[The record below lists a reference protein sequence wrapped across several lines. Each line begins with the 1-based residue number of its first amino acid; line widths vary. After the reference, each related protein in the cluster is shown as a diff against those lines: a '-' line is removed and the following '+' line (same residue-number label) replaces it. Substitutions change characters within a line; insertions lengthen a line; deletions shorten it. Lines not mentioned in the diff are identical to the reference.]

1 MLFLK
6 YMYVSGAVLFYSVH
20 HYLCHC
26 FGVALCVCVCGCVC
40 GCVGVCG
47 CGCGCVCVR
56 VRVRACA
63 CVCVHVCVS
72 IQKYKTNMHIKG
84 KINKLSHSHEDWTLT
99 INITEK
105 VGSLILILSTF
116 T

>member
-1 MLFLK
+1 
-6 YMYVSGAVLFYSVH
+6 MYVSGAVLFYSVH

-26 FGVALCVCVCGCVC
+26 FGVALCVCVCVGGWVGGWVC
-40 GCVGVCG
+40 M
-47 CGCGCVCVR
+47 
-56 VRVRACA
+56 

-72 IQKYKTNMHIKG
+72 IQKHAHKG

-105 VGSLILILSTF
+105 EC
-116 T
+116 